1 MASSSSM
8 DSKGGRAMTPA
19 PPLMT
24 LDEYLK
30 TPETVKPTEL
40 IYGVLRVAESPTARH
55 QSAVLQLVR
64 ALDAHVRARQ
74 LGEMWL
80 APLDVVLDAERA
92 LVVQPDLFFVSN
104 ARAYMVRHRVYG
116 APNLVVEVLS
126 PHPRIGSAEE
136 RVGWFAEYGAQEC
149 WLVHQDDVTITVM
162 QFADGHVASRKRYTK
177 RQPIESMVLP
187 DFKSTLDDI
196 FRDAVPSHRDW

>member
-1 MASSSSM
+1 MA
-8 DSKGGRAMTPA
+8 PA

-40 IYGVLRVAESPTARH
+40 IYGAMRVAESPTARH

-64 ALDAHVRARQ
+64 ALDAHVRTHQ

-92 LVVQPDLFFVSN
+92 LVVQPDLFFVST

-116 APNLVVEVLS
+116 APNLVIEVLS
-126 PHPRIGSAEE
+126 PHPRIGSTEE
-136 RVGWFAEYGAQEC
+136 RVEWFAEYGAQEC
-149 WLVHQDDVTITVM
+149 WLVHQDDVTITVFSSRRPRRVA
-162 QFADGHVASRKRYTK
+162 QTLHAESAD
-177 RQPIESMVLP
+177 
-187 DFKSTLDDI
+187 
-196 FRDAVPSHRDW
+196 